1 MKLISDRLKNGEKPI
16 GTLLNLG
23 SQTAAEC
30 VAIAGM
36 DYFIVDLEHS
46 PFGLA
51 EAADCIRMAKLKGIS
66 PLVRIPEISRA
77 NILKHLDVGAE
88 GIIIPGLKTREEA
101 EKIVEYGKY
110 TPLGSR
116 GFCPT
121 RVCEFGYG
129 DAFANGILEYTRKTN
144 EETMLIPQCETLE
157 CLADIENIVS
167 VEGIGGIFIGPFD
180 LSLAMGIP
188 AQFDRPEFK
197 EAKEYPG
204 IKEYKTETENQG
216 FQSVIHF
223 RSPDL
228 FFQQGALMLF
238 PDTPL
243 RSASWQQLQSGIAA
257 WFRWKYG
264 PAQSHR
270 GCGYQS
276 SSVQPQIHGAG

>member
-1 MKLISDRLKNGEKPI
+1 
-16 GTLLNLG
+16 
-23 SQTAAEC
+23 
-30 VAIAGM
+30 
-36 DYFIVDLEHS
+36 
-46 PFGLA
+46 
-51 EAADCIRMAKLKGIS
+51 MAL
-66 PLVRIPEISRA
+66 
-77 NILKHLDVGAE
+77 HLDVGAE

-167 VEGIGGIFIGPFD
+167 VEGISGIFIGPFD

-197 EAKEYPG
+197 EAIMKVLTVCHEKNKPVFIFAPNKETARLRL
-204 IKEYKTETENQG
+204 EQG
-216 FQSVIHF
+216 FDSVTVNG
-223 RSPDL
+223 DL
-228 FFQQGALMLF
+228 NVMTEAYMEIVKSI
-238 PDTPL
+238 
-243 RSASWQQLQSGIAA
+243 RA
-257 WFRWKYG
+257 
-264 PAQSHR
+264 
-270 GCGYQS
+270 
-276 SSVQPQIHGAG
+276 

>member
-1 MKLISDRLKNGEKPI
+1 MSIIRDKKKIVSLTMERSSSMKLISDRLKNGEKPI
-16 GTLLNLG
+16 GTFLNLG

-30 VAIAGM
+30 VATAGM

-197 EAKEYPG
+197 EAITKVLTVCHEKNKPVFIFAPNKETARLRL
-204 IKEYKTETENQG
+204 EQG
-216 FQSVIHF
+216 FDSVTVNG
-223 RSPDL
+223 DL
-228 FFQQGALMLF
+228 NVMTEAYMEIVKSI
-238 PDTPL
+238 
-243 RSASWQQLQSGIAA
+243 RA
-257 WFRWKYG
+257 
-264 PAQSHR
+264 
-270 GCGYQS
+270 
-276 SSVQPQIHGAG
+276 